1 MVLIQYLFIDTI
13 TQLPMGA
20 AIFWFMN
27 MDPPCNLI
35 SREEKRNKK
44 KENKRN
50 KEKYK
55 ESNKCLQYTYID
67 VDISFLLV
75 YIS

>member
-44 KENKRN
+44 KRKQ
-50 KEKYK
+50 EK
-55 ESNKCLQYTYID
+55 
-67 VDISFLLV
+67 
-75 YIS
+75 

>member
-35 SREEKRNKK
+35 SREEKRTIKRKK
-44 KENKRN
+44 QN
-50 KEKYK
+50 
-55 ESNKCLQYTYID
+55 CLSH
-67 VDISFLLV
+67 VLV
-75 YIS
+75 FIA